1 MSGDKLPALKA
12 EELAGILESVGFENT
27 RKSKGS
33 HFRYCHP
40 DGRKTTIPSH
50 KGKTI
55 GKGLLRKILRDAEL
69 TPEDL
74 RELLRRGKKSKTLR
88 QDAGHVSTA

>member
-1 MSGDKLPALKA
+1 MNDEKLPILRSTELIHAL
-12 EELAGILESVGFENT
+12 ERMGFENT

-40 DGRKTTIPSH
+40 DGRKTTVPVH

-55 GKGLLRKILRDAEL
+55 RRGLLRKILKDVNVSVL
-69 TPEDL
+69 DL
-74 RELLRRGKKSKTLR
+74 KKYL
-88 QDAGHVSTA
+88 